1 MRGGTGG
8 RPAPAKQ
15 KGKSDDRRSKDKGNR
30 DWSRCYSLRY
40 RVGVTSYYTVSRNV
54 EIVLFLLPY
63 VVLSV
68 TTYWD
73 LVSMLIR
80 KQFPDENLLMVIA
93 TAGAFC
99 IGRHHEAV
107 AAMLFYQVGKF
118 IEEISL
124 SRTRKSITEYIDIR
138 PEYANLKVG
147 RNEEKI
153 VPPQELKLRQVIV
166 IRPGEKIPVDV
177 VVTLGTGT
185 VDMKA
190 LTGESTPKAVKPG
203 DRLYSGSI
211 NLNSVLEAR
220 VVRLYD
226 DSTAEKIMRLVEDA
240 GEKKAENIRFADKF
254 TRLYTPIVILL
265 ALLTVILPPMIFD
278 GERQEWVYRGLILLV
293 AACPCGLMVSI
304 PMAFLGGIG
313 SASRQGVLIK
323 GGALL
328 EKLTQVDTYVF
339 DKTGTLTEGVF
350 HVKEIVPEKMEAG
363 KLLQLAALTEMYST
377 HPIAVSLR
385 DAYEKQIKEKA
396 ANGKQADKKQEGQPE
411 AAKVRGIEEIPG
423 YGVKAYINDHEVYVG
438 NARLMNRQGVFYQLV
453 QDAGTAVHVSVDGEY
468 AGYIL
473 ISDIIRPDAGKLMKW
488 LRKRE
493 LSTVMLTGDNER
505 VAEAVASRLKI
516 ESVYAELM
524 PEDKVELLEEFRE
537 NQMEGEMVAFVGD
550 GINDA
555 PVLARADIGI
565 AMGGLG
571 ADAALE
577 AADIILMEDEPS
589 RIINAVRIAK
599 ATLRSVRQNMVFAIG
614 MKVILIVL
622 AFFGLVT
629 MQNAIVADMGVML
642 INILNSFWMMKYPE
656 QGV

>member
-1 MRGGTGG
+1 MTEE
-8 RPAPAKQ
+8 AKT
-15 KGKSDDRRSKDKGNR
+15 KGIEIGAGVILYVTA
-30 DWSRCYSLRY
+30 W
-40 RVGVTSYYTVSRNV
+40 GVTSYYTVSRNV

-254 TRLYTPIVILL
+254 TRLYTPLVILL

-438 NARLMNRQGVFYQLV
+438 NARLMNRLGVFYQPV

-488 LRKRE
+488 LHKRE

>member
-1 MRGGTGG
+1 MTEE
-8 RPAPAKQ
+8 AKT
-15 KGKSDDRRSKDKGNR
+15 KGIEIGAGVILYVTA
-30 DWSRCYSLRY
+30 W
-40 RVGVTSYYTVSRNV
+40 GVTSYYTVSRNV

-166 IRPGEKIPVDV
+166 IRPGEKIPLDV

-350 HVKEIVPEKMEAG
+350 HVIEIVPRKMEAG

-385 DAYEKQIKEKA
+385 DAYEKQIKEKMT
-396 ANGKQADKKQEGQPE
+396 NGKQADRKQEVQPE
-411 AAKVRGIEEIPG
+411 AEAKVRGVEEIPG

-438 NARLMNRQGVFYQLV
+438 NARLMNRLGVFYQPV

-488 LRKRE
+488 LHKRDM
-493 LSTVMLTGDNER
+493 STVMLTGDNER

>member
-1 MRGGTGG
+1 MTEE
-8 RPAPAKQ
+8 AKT
-15 KGKSDDRRSKDKGNR
+15 KGIEIGAGVILYVTA
-30 DWSRCYSLRY
+30 W
-40 RVGVTSYYTVSRNV
+40 GVTSYYTVSRNV

-73 LVSMLIR
+73 LISMLIR

-350 HVKEIVPEKMEAG
+350 HVIEIVPRKMEAG
-363 KLLQLAALTEMYST
+363 KLLQMAALTEMYST

-385 DAYEKQIKEKA
+385 DAYEKRIKEKMT
-396 ANGKQADKKQEGQPE
+396 NGKQADRKQEGQPE
-411 AAKVRGIEEIPG
+411 AEAKVRGVEEIPG

-438 NARLMNRQGVFYQLV
+438 NARLMNRLGVFYQPV

-488 LRKRE
+488 LHKRDM
-493 LSTVMLTGDNER
+493 STVMLTGDNER

-589 RIINAVRIAK
+589 RIISAVRIAK

>member
-1 MRGGTGG
+1 MRGAPGG
-8 RPAPAKQ
+8 
-15 KGKSDDRRSKDKGNR
+15 DRRRQSKREKVMTEEAKTKGIEIGAGVILYVTA
-30 DWSRCYSLRY
+30 W
-40 RVGVTSYYTVSRNV
+40 GVTSYYTVSRNV

-254 TRLYTPIVILL
+254 TRLYTPLVILL

-438 NARLMNRQGVFYQLV
+438 NARLMNRQGVFYQPV
-453 QDAGTAVHVSVDGEY
+453 RDAGTAVHVSVDGEY

>member
-1 MRGGTGG
+1 MILYVT
-8 RPAPAKQ
+8 A
-15 KGKSDDRRSKDKGNR
+15 
-30 DWSRCYSLRY
+30 W
-40 RVGVTSYYTVSRNV
+40 GVTSYYTVSRNV

-93 TAGAFC
+93 TVGAFC

-350 HVKEIVPEKMEAG
+350 HVIEIVPRKMEAG

-385 DAYEKQIKEKA
+385 DAYEKQIKEKMT
-396 ANGKQADKKQEGQPE
+396 NGKQADRKQEGQPE
-411 AAKVRGIEEIPG
+411 AEAKVRGVEEIPG

-438 NARLMNRQGVFYQLV
+438 NARLMNRLGVFYQPV

-488 LRKRE
+488 LHKRDM
-493 LSTVMLTGDNER
+493 STVMLTGDNER

>member
-1 MRGGTGG
+1 MTEE
-8 RPAPAKQ
+8 AKT
-15 KGKSDDRRSKDKGNR
+15 KGIEIGAGVILYVTA
-30 DWSRCYSLRY
+30 W
-40 RVGVTSYYTVSRNV
+40 GVTSYYTVSRNV

>member
-1 MRGGTGG
+1 MRGAPGG
-8 RPAPAKQ
+8 
-15 KGKSDDRRSKDKGNR
+15 DRRRQSKREKVMTEEAKTKGIEIGAGVILYVTA
-30 DWSRCYSLRY
+30 W
-40 RVGVTSYYTVSRNV
+40 GVTSYYTVSRNV

-438 NARLMNRQGVFYQLV
+438 NARLMNRQGVFYQPV
-453 QDAGTAVHVSVDGEY
+453 RDAGTAVHVSVDGEY

-524 PEDKVELLEEFRE
+524 PEDKVDLLEEFRE

>member
-1 MRGGTGG
+1 MTEE
-8 RPAPAKQ
+8 AKT
-15 KGKSDDRRSKDKGNR
+15 KGIEIGAGVILYVTA
-30 DWSRCYSLRY
+30 W
-40 RVGVTSYYTVSRNV
+40 GVTSYYTVSRNV

-124 SRTRKSITEYIDIR
+124 SRTRNSITEYIDIR

-147 RNEEKI
+147 RNEEKV

-278 GERQEWVYRGLILLV
+278 GERQEWVYRGLIILV

-350 HVKEIVPEKMEAG
+350 HVIEIVPRKMEAG

-385 DAYEKQIKEKA
+385 DAYEKQIKEKMT
-396 ANGKQADKKQEGQPE
+396 NGKQADRKQEGQPE
-411 AAKVRGIEEIPG
+411 AEAKVRGVEEIPG

-438 NARLMNRQGVFYQLV
+438 NARLMNRLGVFYQPV

-488 LRKRE
+488 LHKRDM
-493 LSTVMLTGDNER
+493 STVMLTGDNER

>member
-1 MRGGTGG
+1 MTEE
-8 RPAPAKQ
+8 AKT
-15 KGKSDDRRSKDKGNR
+15 KGIEIGAGVILYVTA
-30 DWSRCYSLRY
+30 W
-40 RVGVTSYYTVSRNV
+40 GVTSYYTVSRNV

-124 SRTRKSITEYIDIR
+124 SRTRKSITEYIDIL

-254 TRLYTPIVILL
+254 TRLYTPLVILL

-438 NARLMNRQGVFYQLV
+438 NARLMNRQGVFYQPV
-453 QDAGTAVHVSVDGEY
+453 RDAGTAVHVSVDGEY

-488 LRKRE
+488 LHKRE

>member
-1 MRGGTGG
+1 MTEE
-8 RPAPAKQ
+8 AKT
-15 KGKSDDRRSKDKGNR
+15 KGIEIGAGVILYVTA
-30 DWSRCYSLRY
+30 W
-40 RVGVTSYYTVSRNV
+40 GVTSYYTVSRNV

-254 TRLYTPIVILL
+254 TRLYTPLVILL

-438 NARLMNRQGVFYQLV
+438 NARLMNRQGVFYQPV
-453 QDAGTAVHVSVDGEY
+453 RDAGTAVHVSVDGEY

-524 PEDKVELLEEFRE
+524 PEDKVELLEEFQE